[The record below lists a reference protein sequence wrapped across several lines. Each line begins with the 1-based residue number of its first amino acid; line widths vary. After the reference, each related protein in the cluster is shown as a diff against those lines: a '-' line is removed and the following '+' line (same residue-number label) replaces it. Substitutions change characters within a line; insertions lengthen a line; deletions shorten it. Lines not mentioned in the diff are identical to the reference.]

1 MAFMHLAGIRQ
12 MTDMTVAY
20 SIWDSSATDDKSRF
34 PNIVY
39 LGMGYNI
46 LKGNPQ
52 PLDVRDN
59 PDPGFY
65 RVASVVDM
73 SDFSGVSRSE
83 WSWVRPCHHACPLAP
98 IG

>member
-1 MAFMHLAGIRQ
+1 MR
-12 MTDMTVAY
+12 
-20 SIWDSSATDDKSRF
+20 SPATSQQNLRGNATTETSRF

-39 LGMGYNI
+39 LGMSYNI

-65 RVASVVDM
+65 RAASVVDM
-73 SDFSGVSRSE
+73 SNFSGVSS
-83 WSWVRPCHHACPLAP
+83 
-98 IG
+98 